1 MSVQRNREKKRKAPR
16 FTLERILVAAIAVAV
31 FALPLLMWPGLTDY
45 NYTKSIVSLILISA
59 LLMVWGLTVWR
70 QTSWTI
76 RIPWLLIPVLGIALA
91 GFLSLIQATNGR
103 VVVQSTIL
111 LVYFVLL
118 LWMIANVVRDQRDV
132 RWLLTALFAS
142 GTLAALYG
150 VLQYFG
156 IVPGNPGETGVTA
169 IISTMGNRNH
179 LGGFLLYLFYPAV
192 ILLLRARSRWVKALV
207 VILLAFLFAV
217 MLLLRQTGVQTTLPL
232 VAGALVVGWLI
243 FRPVRTNRRW
253 RLALAGAV
261 IAVCVF
267 PLILVLQNL
276 PPISSA
282 DTVSEKP
289 FLVRLWESNSGKTR
303 AWDWWIGAEMFA
315 DHPITGVGLGNYKL
329 NFIPFKADFLATERG
344 QAFDFYIPRASQAHN
359 EYIQIGAELGSVGL
373 FMLFCSLG
381 TLAVSLWIRLK
392 RSNENDRLDLLLLAA
407 GILAFLVHSLV
418 SFPAHVVGSSL
429 ELIVFCGLALS
440 LGYGESMTFTWTLDG
455 WKSKALHAVLV
466 VIAVSVSLFA
476 IADLRANWLME
487 RGIAQVQAGLYST
500 GETTLEQSLK
510 LDFAPRQSYY
520 YLAIAQ
526 IQLGKLDEAEEN
538 LEKCMTRFVDEASL
552 LNFANLLVNT
562 GQSERA
568 FEPLDLLLAS
578 HPRSEIEPRA
588 RYLRALAI
596 SETGDPVGAA
606 DLIEELLVQ
615 YSTYE
620 TAYIGLGSIYEAL
633 ERFDEARATY
643 EQGVEVIDQLLA
655 RTRAAF
661 EAGGGVLTAVR
672 YAELRGQIEK
682 LTYERATIYER
693 LRKLP
698 APDTP

>member
-1 MSVQRNREKKRKAPR
+1 
-16 FTLERILVAAIAVAV
+16 
-31 FALPLLMWPGLTDY
+31 MWPGLTDY

-103 VVVQSTIL
+103 VVVQSLIL
-111 LVYFVLL
+111 LIYFVLL
-118 LWMIANVVRDQRDV
+118 LWMIANAIRDQRDV
-132 RWLLTALFAS
+132 RWLLTALLAS

-156 IVPGNPGETGVTA
+156 IVPGDPGETGVTA

-179 LGGFLLYLFYPAV
+179 LGGFLLYLLYPAV
-192 ILLLRARSRWVKALV
+192 ILALKAKARWAKAV
-207 VILLAFLFAV
+207 IVILIAFMFVV
-217 MLLLRQTGVQTTLPL
+217 MLLLRQAGTQ
-232 VAGALVVGWLI
+232 VAFAFVTGALVVGWLI
-243 FRPVRTNRRW
+243 FRPVQPVYTNRWW

-261 IAVCVF
+261 IAACVCSLLYV
-267 PLILVLQNL
+267 LII
-276 PPISSA
+276 PAIRST
-282 DTVSEKP
+282 DTGSEKP
-289 FLVRLWESNSGKTR
+289 ILVRLWETNSGKTR
-303 AWDWWIGAEMFA
+303 AWDWWIGAEMFS

-329 NFIPFKADFLATERG
+329 NFIPSKADFLATARG

-606 DLIEELLVQ
+606 NLIEELLVQ

-655 RTRAAF
+655 KARAAF
-661 EAGGGVLTAVR
+661 ESGGGVLTAVR